1 MASNIIG
8 ALDGPDSRMF
18 RAIYKTVRHVFPTVY
33 VFPVDF
39 NQYGSPTSLRNIII
53 IATDAPAL
61 PADEILGRARGLA
74 AGRVV
79 TVDRF
84 VDAAGTLYQAP
95 IRMDD
100 VPVLS
105 DDFAPVDALI
115 PTR

>member
-1 MASNIIG
+1 M
-8 ALDGPDSRMF
+8 
-18 RAIYKTVRHVFPTVY
+18 
-33 VFPVDF
+33 FPVDF
-39 NQYGSPTSLRNIII
+39 DQYGSPNSLRNIII

-61 PADEILGRARGLA
+61 PADEILRRARGLA
-74 AGRVV
+74 AERIV